1 MNAGTVYQFDNIA
14 EMACTVLFY
23 ATELVCYCY
32 LVKGSPRRLPLP
44 ASAALVA
51 LFAVLLFALTMFVQV
66 YQWEYVALYAL
77 AVCTFLAIHTR
88 MGLKETLFYVVL
100 VLLTSRTAK
109 HVVGH
114 FCIVA
119 THKNLLVEGGDLGMR
134 VVAIV
139 VNALIYLL
147 IFYAIRRFLV
157 PRDIRSLSWP
167 QVLLAALAAVP
178 AIYINF
184 FIGWSMSSESGMAW
198 ALGTGSVVM
207 ECICAFCGVMV
218 VVGGERATRLRI
230 ADLELAFSRRII
242 EQQHEQYVLKKE
254 AIDDANRKYH
264 DLRFHLAALQ
274 ATDGETGGEDSLR
287 ARYAAA
293 LSHSL
298 EEARPVVQ
306 TGSEL
311 LDITVSEAMRTCEAS
326 GIEFT
331 VLADGASLGF
341 VDPVDQT
348 AIVSNA
354 LENAIEAA
362 RQAEVGRR
370 TVTLKVARTVSPF
383 VAIKVENSVA
393 ENSELES
400 RTGTS
405 TGSKAEE
412 AAGALRLGGT
422 ATMPPSP
429 KGSGHGY
436 GLRNIQTAAQRY
448 SGTVTLSCENGIAT
462 LTVLIADPAAE

>member
-1 MNAGTVYQFDNIA
+1 M
-14 EMACTVLFY
+14 
-23 ATELVCYCY
+23 
-32 LVKGSPRRLPLP
+32 
-44 ASAALVA
+44 
-51 LFAVLLFALTMFVQV
+51 
-66 YQWEYVALYAL
+66 
-77 AVCTFLAIHTR
+77 
-88 MGLKETLFYVVL
+88 
-100 VLLTSRTAK
+100 
-109 HVVGH
+109 
-114 FCIVA
+114 
-119 THKNLLVEGGDLGMR
+119 
-134 VVAIV
+134 
-139 VNALIYLL
+139 
-147 IFYAIRRFLV
+147 
-157 PRDIRSLSWP
+157 
-167 QVLLAALAAVP
+167 
-178 AIYINF
+178 
-184 FIGWSMSSESGMAW
+184 
-198 ALGTGSVVM
+198 
-207 ECICAFCGVMV
+207 
-218 VVGGERATRLRI
+218 
-230 ADLELAFSRRII
+230 
-242 EQQHEQYVLKKE
+242 
-254 AIDDANRKYH
+254 
-264 DLRFHLAALQ
+264 AALQ